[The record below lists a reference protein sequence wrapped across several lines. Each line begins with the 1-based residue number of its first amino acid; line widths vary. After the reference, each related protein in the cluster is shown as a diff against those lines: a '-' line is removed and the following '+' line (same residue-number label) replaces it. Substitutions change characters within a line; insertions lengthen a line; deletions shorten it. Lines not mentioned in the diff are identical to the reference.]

1 MKLFTYAQ
9 PRSTCRLYQ
18 TVTRHRSET
27 ASNSS
32 NQYLDERIGKTIYCS
47 LPFRHGQDS
56 LRSISPVSHFLVRT
70 HPGADADLSS
80 AI

>member
-18 TVTRHRSET
+18 SVTRHRSKT

-32 NQYLDERIGKTIYCS
+32 NQHLDERMGKTIELVKLFIVLC
-47 LPFRHGQDS
+47 LFVTGQI
-56 LRSISPVSHFLVRT
+56 L
-70 HPGADADLSS
+70 
-80 AI
+80 

>member
-32 NQYLDERIGKTIYCS
+32 NQYLDERIGKTIE
-47 LPFRHGQDS
+47 
-56 LRSISPVSHFLVRT
+56 LVK
-70 HPGADADLSS
+70 LLNW
-80 AI
+80 